1 MYFDRKFTK
10 AALKCMVLFGLALK
24 AYFEHP
30 TSEGRRKVKPSL
42 QYHTLQHSSFGIYH
56 MRDKTV
62 GRGGKKGKSRSTR
75 GKTCGKARTFRNGRH
90 TPRKRCCGIHYI
102 PDYIIFSADIL
113 EIVYVAA
120 YLCIH
125 FSRTLQ
131 YRKKCVLHSG
141 APAKTCV

>member
-1 MYFDRKFTK
+1 M
-10 AALKCMVLFGLALK
+10 
-24 AYFEHP
+24 
-30 TSEGRRKVKPSL
+30 
-42 QYHTLQHSSFGIYH
+42 Q
-56 MRDKTV
+56 DKTV